1 MDEAS
6 NRIPFGSG
14 GQGQFLGLRG
24 VWLVAD
30 AVSCC

>member
-24 VWLVAD
+24 VVG
-30 AVSCC
+30 SRRC